1 MILKKDAVNK
11 FMIIKY
17 WISNPVQVKFQEHWS
32 SLFMN
37 IEESMIIGE
46 KNTDFQR
53 LTGQLKLRLM
63 VGIGWFHWNQGE
75 KVADLAWFGEPWE

>member
-1 MILKKDAVNK
+1 
-11 FMIIKY
+11 
-17 WISNPVQVKFQEHWS
+17 
-32 SLFMN
+32 
-37 IEESMIIGE
+37 MIIGE